1 MVVMKSCEGVK
12 PVLWPCTITS
22 AWRDSHHM
30 LCTRHMHGDSVH
42 AYGQCQITCETR
54 QIDRVS
60 TYHAQLAP
68 MHFQSSQP
76 VSALFLEHKGCCHI
90 CQPFCFR
97 GDDKSTTLLHYMCV
111 GASCAWNSHWGVDRM
126 LFLKRLTN
134 DLLRAIPHAIKG
146 CCTASDIVDV
156 VLEGV
161 HTPGLGCLTV
171 LSPQVHNVLLQAKNA
186 LLSPVHLASQ

>member
-12 PVLWPCTITS
+12 PVLWPFTITS

-90 CQPFCFR
+90 CQPFCFK
-97 GDDKSTTLLHYMCV
+97 GHDKSTTFLHYMWV
-111 GASCAWNSHWGVDRM
+111 GASCAWGQPVGYSSHA
-126 LFLKRLTN
+126 LFWKGSPMIFCMRAHMRSKAAVVPVT
-134 DLLRAIPHAIKG
+134 LLMWSWKVCILQG
-146 CCTASDIVDV
+146 WDASR
-156 VLEGV
+156 
-161 HTPGLGCLTV
+161 
-171 LSPQVHNVLLQAKNA
+171 S
-186 LLSPVHLASQ
+186 